1 MANLLTV
8 KAKASTLDPD
18 SIGSTER
25 YYKSWVMPVYVWCAH
40 YALVIAFIFSVMY
53 TLYEIGCDTEGQ
65 IEEFDAASKQ
75 HAQE

>member
-8 KAKASTLDPD
+8 KAKASILDPD

-40 YALVIAFIFSVMY
+40 YALVIAFIFSSRESY
-53 TLYEIGCDTEGQ
+53 L
-65 IEEFDAASKQ
+65 
-75 HAQE
+75 